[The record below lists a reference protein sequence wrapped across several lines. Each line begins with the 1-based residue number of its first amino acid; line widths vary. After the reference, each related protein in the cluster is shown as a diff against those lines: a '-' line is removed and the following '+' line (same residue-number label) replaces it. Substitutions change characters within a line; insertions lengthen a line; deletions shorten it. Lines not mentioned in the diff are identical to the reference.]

1 MTTSARPHSQRGLA
15 LLEALFALGLASLA
29 VWAAQQLM
37 LARAQQAS
45 LQLHQAQ
52 ALALLDDM
60 AQRIR
65 MHSLRFGQRSA
76 QLLYGGRVASDAT
89 DSAPTFTCRSAP
101 CDAAEFARWTWA
113 HWAYQLHRTLPQA
126 QAQVQLQGQ
135 RLKLVVSW
143 AQPGA
148 GNHSWPGLCPDR
160 LQCEVL
166 WL

>member
-60 AQRIR
+60 
-65 MHSLRFGQRSA
+65 GQRSA